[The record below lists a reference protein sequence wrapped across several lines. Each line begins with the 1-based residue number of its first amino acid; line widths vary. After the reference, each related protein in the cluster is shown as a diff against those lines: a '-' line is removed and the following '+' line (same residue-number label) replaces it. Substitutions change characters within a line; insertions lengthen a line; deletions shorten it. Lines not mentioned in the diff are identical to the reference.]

1 MRRVKHSPGQAG
13 SGGFSLIEL
22 MIAITILGIITVAAV
37 TTYGSS
43 TLKARRG
50 SAEACLMEAA
60 QFMERNYTLNMT
72 YDVPDY
78 PELAC
83 VDELADHY
91 TFAFDGVPDADSY
104 EVQATPIASQLDDTR
119 CGVLSIDQAGT
130 KSANDVLE
138 CW

>member
-1 MRRVKHSPGQAG
+1 MQTPAKAG
-13 SGGFSLIEL
+13 SGGFSLLEL
-22 MIAITILGIITVAAV
+22 MIAVAILGIITVFAV

-43 TLKARRG
+43 MIKARRG

-72 YDVPDY
+72 YDVDDY

-83 VDELADHY
+83 IDELADHY
-91 TFAFDGVPDADSY
+91 TFDFNGTPDADSY
-104 EVQATPIASQLDDTR
+104 VVQATPIDSQLDDTL

-130 KSANDVLE
+130 KTANNVVE